1 MYEYEVRE
9 VLKIV
14 DGDTIDFLIDLGFGI
29 FTKQRVRLK
38 NIDAPETLTKDEIEK
53 KFGNEAKE
61 YVSVWLINQSKLKIK
76 TYKDDKYGRILAD
89 VFGNN
94 SICLNQLLINEGYA
108 WEYSGDSKVKDFNL
122 LLEKRNRQ

>member
-9 VLKIV
+9 IVKVV
-14 DGDTIDFLIDLGFGI
+14 DGDTVDFLIDLGFGI
-29 FTKQRVRLK
+29 YTKQRVRL
-38 NIDAPETLTKDEIEK
+38 NRIDAPETLTKDETEK

-89 VFGNN
+89 VFGN
-94 SICLNQLLINEGYA
+94 SGICLNELLINEGYA
-108 WEYSGDSKVKDFNL
+108 WEYSGDLRTKDFNL

>member
-9 VLKIV
+9 IVKVV
-14 DGDTIDFLIDLGFGI
+14 DGDTVDFLIDLGFGI
-29 FTKQRVRLK
+29 YTKQRVRL
-38 NIDAPETLTKDEIEK
+38 NRIDAPETLTKDETEK

-89 VFGNN
+89 IFGNN
-94 SICLNQLLINEGYA
+94 SICLNQLLIDEGYA

>member
-38 NIDAPETLTKDEIEK
+38 NIDAPETLTKDEVEK

-61 YVSVWLINQSKLKIK
+61 YVSTWLNTQSKLKIK

-89 VFGNN
+89 IFGNEN
-94 SICLNQLLINEGYA
+94 ICLNELLINEGYA
-108 WEYSGDSKVKDFNL
+108 WQYSGDSRVKDFNL